1 MYKMFCH
8 KKRKRLLYALAAG
21 SPAYYLYRKR
31 SKRNEFET
39 VRNNNDIDK
48 LKTLNINN
56 VCSYFPLLLLHIYD
70 NYVYKNKLLRIFY
83 FKYKKRYSEKG
94 HPSIKRILEQNE
106 NFVNNVGTHGRISNY
121 GDAHGRISN
130 YGDAHGRVTNYDF
143 ISNERNLFNKLYV
156 YELVLDKSIKYAI
169 LSPQLSIHIL
179 KELSSY
185 FVNINTKLFNEREF
199 SIYKKGKG
207 KGSWIPTLKLLGS
220 YSGWNLEGR
229 SKNNDYNGWKYSRM
243 RKNTLQKDTALVNK
257 RGNIYEKYDIHKFEE
272 AYIREKKC
280 NSEHDQVTLNF
291 LYLLNQAYDNVNRV
305 CLNTNTNI
313 YVNFYVINILKYI
326 CYKNYRNLII
336 NNIHLDELNRMNKKR
351 SIFDYVYFFF
361 IRKRNKKENK
371 EHDAIRSLFYFYQDL
386 TVNKGEKN
394 KNDSNYV
401 YSTDTNKGTSFPGE
415 TRVNT
420 IGGNRT
426 KGKEGRLCLNTIK
439 GKLPRLWRV
448 STKNAAVKKE
458 EADTKDS
465 TESVRSYDVTNANAN
480 VSTELVRSYDVT
492 KANANVST
500 ELVRSYD
507 VTKANANVSTEL
519 VRSYD
524 VTKANANVSTEL
536 VRSYDV
542 TKANANVSTELVRS
556 YDVTKANANVSTEL
570 VRSYDV
576 TKANANVSTELVRS
590 YDVTKANANV
600 STELVRSYDVTKANA
615 NVSTELVRSY
625 DVTKANANVS
635 TELVR
640 SYDVT
645 KANANVSTELVRS
658 YNTEKADAQLP
669 KSATTNLQFGREAL
683 LECHDCLGEVKM
695 LNDLYLLLYLRLLLE
710 CSIKMLSI
718 KKNISLLEKRQSF
731 EKENKIIYLN
741 TADAINNLKVNF
753 LKRFRKRE
761 NKQKQTFFFR
771 PYGQF
776 GKSVNREKRNSSE
789 GSQIGKKLCVNSK
802 DTLSP
807 FSSSLNGKK
816 NYDSDIH
823 YRGNYWQSK
832 WGDGQWVKKI
842 LSGVEETVGEYIEHV
857 SNYIDVKL
865 FKIKRNI
872 NYYIFNIDEVLVNK
886 YYNIIHARNVGKINT
901 HLNKSKKRD
910 IDINKFHDLYTS
922 MITNLSNIFSF
933 VYLIDE
939 QNGAYKI
946 LNLYNNRI
954 FYEYNYLNEGQNI
967 FYKNAVR
974 QYLRCFTNKLLIRF
988 CGRCNG
994 EQAVGC
1000 SQRGN
1005 AGGIDENS
1013 HAESHGREGRIEHNH
1028 CYHPRRGEKLE
1039 RVFFYCKNDINLLLF
1054 LYSQRIKSCFH
1065 IFTYIYKKHNF
1076 KTNYYLNYMFY
1087 KLSYLILYKKN
1098 SHFSLFDFPYL
1109 IAHNNLFTCFS
1120 FFYFLCSYSYFLFFL
1135 LYHSCSFSCTNYFRI
1150 VSDLGMYMYM
1160 CKLYNNLRSVY
1171 G

>member
-1 MYKMFCH
+1 MHLTRNVFYDEASTFVRIVSAHGAVKIVWRGNMLPQRKKIEKRMYKMFCH

-291 LYLLNQAYDNVNRV
+291 LYLLNQAYDN
-305 CLNTNTNI
+305 
-313 YVNFYVINILKYI
+313 
-326 CYKNYRNLII
+326 
-336 NNIHLDELNRMNKKR
+336 
-351 SIFDYVYFFF
+351 
-361 IRKRNKKENK
+361 RNKKENK

-519 VRSYD
+519 VRSY
-524 VTKANANVSTEL
+524 
-536 VRSYDV
+536 
-542 TKANANVSTELVRS
+542 
-556 YDVTKANANVSTEL
+556 
-570 VRSYDV
+570 
-576 TKANANVSTELVRS
+576 
-590 YDVTKANANV
+590 
-600 STELVRSYDVTKANA
+600 
-615 NVSTELVRSY
+615 
-625 DVTKANANVS
+625 
-635 TELVR
+635 
-640 SYDVT
+640 
-645 KANANVSTELVRS
+645 
-658 YNTEKADAQLP
+658 NTEKADAQLP

-741 TADAINNLKVNF
+741 TADAINNLK
-753 LKRFRKRE
+753 
-761 NKQKQTFFFR
+761 
-771 PYGQF
+771 F

-1039 RVFFYCKNDINLLLF
+1039 RSVIWACICTCANYTTTSGACTANERVFEVVKRWKWQTRAQLRKRKP
-1054 LYSQRIKSCFH
+1054 RI
-1065 IFTYIYKKHNF
+1065 
-1076 KTNYYLNYMFY
+1076 
-1087 KLSYLILYKKN
+1087 
-1098 SHFSLFDFPYL
+1098 
-1109 IAHNNLFTCFS
+1109 
-1120 FFYFLCSYSYFLFFL
+1120 
-1135 LYHSCSFSCTNYFRI
+1135 
-1150 VSDLGMYMYM
+1150 
-1160 CKLYNNLRSVY
+1160 
-1171 G
+1171 